1 METWLIVV
9 ILVCIIVVIFG
20 AKYALGIESN
30 DSGFADPRFFA
41 VGGALLSKY
50 INKKN
55 KKKK

>member
-9 ILVCIIVVIFG
+9 ILVGIIVVIFG

-50 INKKN
+50 LTKKY
-55 KKKK
+55 KKK